1 MKAKKAIAKIEEI
14 MGLEYDGFGEP
25 MDPMERFAMIFGVL
39 ERYKESKDA
48 DWEADWE
55 DAGWEDRSAIQG
67 MNPGLAELIKANK
80 ESKDAR

>member
-1 MKAKKAIAKIEEI
+1 MKAKEAIAKIEEI

-39 ERYKESKDA
+39 ERYKESKN
-48 DWEADWE
+48 ADWE

-80 ESKDAR
+80 ESKDADQRG